1 VSKSKKRIRTKQFL
15 NTLLVIIVVTLF
27 ISTAIIAIIYTQGGK
42 ITRTGI
48 VETGSIRLEIQPED
62 KDNIVY
68 LDDKQIKSDERL
80 INNITPGIHTIRIE
94 STKFHSWEKDIEISP
109 SFVTTIQVKLF
120 PLEPE
125 LTQLTQTNISKLF
138 FSEDG
143 SYAYYLVNDSLV
155 EPNQQGLWRLRLE
168 EQELFFRRNSDPE
181 KIIALEDTSLSY
193 FTDPDIEV
201 KIDQTNNKMLI
212 VNPTLQTVTI
222 FDPTKSNTA
231 EKIINLN
238 EQIGFYPTKVNWFN
252 NNNSLIV
259 SNDEI
264 IIEYNIVNQEKT
276 IVGYLPETKPIYDT
290 DGEILYAY
298 SSINNS
304 ISLYQNQVARVLQ
317 LPSNFPINNI
327 NDLRFAR
334 DGSSI
339 IIRSDTSYYYYHLE
353 KKQFIKISDTG
364 EIIDISF
371 DGTSIIFNNNNQVV
385 FTVIEKS
392 LIDLSLS
399 VKTTP
404 SMIDINL
411 KPKYINNSNL
421 VIINNYPLE
430 KIQISENDGSNII
443 DILNNTTIDNGYY
456 KFQED
461 GSSLTLMV
469 EDSSEENILNK
480 NLFKLVLNTSSLP
493 FNL

>member
-1 VSKSKKRIRTKQFL
+1 VSKSKKRIRTKKFL

-62 KDNIVY
+62 KENLVY

-109 SFVTTIQVKLF
+109 SYVTTIQVKLF

-155 EPNQQGLWRLRLE
+155 EPNDQGLWRLRLE

-222 FDPTKSNTA
+222 FDPTKSNTT
-231 EKIINLN
+231 EKIIDLN

-327 NDLRFAR
+327 NDLRLAR

-364 EIIDISF
+364 EIINISF

-399 VKTTP
+399 VKSTP

>member
-1 VSKSKKRIRTKQFL
+1 
-15 NTLLVIIVVTLF
+15 
-27 ISTAIIAIIYTQGGK
+27 Y
-42 ITRTGI
+42 
-48 VETGSIRLEIQPED
+48 
-62 KDNIVY
+62 
-68 LDDKQIKSDERL
+68 
-80 INNITPGIHTIRIE
+80 
-94 STKFHSWEKDIEISP
+94 
-109 SFVTTIQVKLF
+109 VTTIQVKLF

-155 EPNQQGLWRLRLE
+155 EPNDQGLWRLRLE

-212 VNPTLQTVTI
+212 VNPTLQTVII

-327 NDLRFAR
+327 NDLRLAR

-364 EIIDISF
+364 EIINISF
-371 DGTSIIFNNNNQVV
+371 DGTSIIFNNHNQVV

-456 KFQED
+456 KFQKD

-469 EDSSEENILNK
+469 EDASEENILNK

>member
-1 VSKSKKRIRTKQFL
+1 MSKSKKRIRTKKFL

-62 KDNIVY
+62 KENLVY

-109 SFVTTIQVKLF
+109 SYVTTIQVKLF

-155 EPNQQGLWRLRLE
+155 EPNDQGLWRLRLE

-222 FDPTKSNTA
+222 FDPTKSNTT
-231 EKIINLN
+231 EKIIDLN

-276 IVGYLPETKPIYDT
+276 IVNYSPDTEPIYDT
-290 DGEILYAY
+290 DGEVLYTY
-298 SSINNS
+298 SSANNT

-327 NDLRFAR
+327 NELRLAR

-339 IIRSDTSYYYYHLE
+339 IIRSDSSYYYYQLE

-371 DGTSIIFNNNNQVV
+371 DGTSIIFNINNQVV

-392 LIDLSLS
+392 LIDLYLT
-399 VKTTP
+399 VKSTP

-456 KFQED
+456 KFQKD

-469 EDSSEENILNK
+469 EDASEENILNK